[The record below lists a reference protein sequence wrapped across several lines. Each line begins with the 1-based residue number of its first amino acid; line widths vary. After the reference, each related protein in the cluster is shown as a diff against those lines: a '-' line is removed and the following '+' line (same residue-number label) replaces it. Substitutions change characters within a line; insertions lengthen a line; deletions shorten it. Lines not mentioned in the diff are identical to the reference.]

1 MMTYNITPE
10 QQIFHNLDMQASM
23 WANRIMTRKI
33 TKEECKF
40 EVAKKIGGQ
49 NIYDVRDDRVIPE
62 VQDMQARIARYVNAG
77 LVTAATFKTPAQEQI
92 DRIKQ
97 QAKAPPSAVQSIGGS
112 KDGLWS
118 TDIRGKR

>member
-1 MMTYNITPE
+1 MTYNITPE
-10 QQIFHNLDMQASM
+10 QQISHNLDIQASM

-33 TKEECKF
+33 TNQQCKY
-40 EVAKKIGGQ
+40 EIAQ
-49 NIYDVRDDRVIPE
+49 QADDID
-62 VQDMQARIARYVNAG
+62 DMQTRVRKYLNAG
-77 LVTAATFKTPAQEQI
+77 LVTEETFKNAAQEQI

-97 QAKAPPSAVQSIGGS
+97 QAKAPPAQAQSTGGS

>member
-1 MMTYNITPE
+1 MTYNITPE
-10 QQIFHNLDMQASM
+10 QQISHNLDMQASM

-40 EVAKKIGGQ
+40 EVAKQIGGQ
-49 NIYDVRDDRVIPE
+49 NIYDVRDDRVIPQ
-62 VQDMQARIARYVNAG
+62 VQDMQARITRYVNAG
-77 LVTAATFKTPAQEQI
+77 LVTEATFKTPAQEQI
-92 DRIKQ
+92 QRIKQ
-97 QAKAPPSAVQSIGGS
+97 QAKAPPATTKSSGGS